1 MHKDIFTHLFQAEKL
16 LLLIW
21 LRYSD
26 VTTCCSSLGSGIL
39 RFWESNLSGTIINSQ
54 TFFGKN
60 PRKDLKEGPVYK
72 AKGTTWPSRLKYIP
86 GSVLTKTVETIV
98 LTSNTIIYLT
108 LCESI
113 QISSRKWWL
122 QRTMLHTVYR
132 YLSPN
137 GIDSETT
144 SGRSS

>member
-60 PRKDLKEGPVYK
+60 PPKDLKEGPVYK

-86 GSVLTKTVETIV
+86 GSVLTKTFETIV

-113 QISSRKWWL
+113 LITAKFLHENDDCSVRYCIPCTDIFL
-122 QRTMLHTVYR
+122 QVNCRW
-132 YLSPN
+132 N
-137 GIDSETT
+137 G
-144 SGRSS
+144 